1 MYPAFSIVFFTTAS
15 GAGFALLFLLGLG
28 APLALLPSSPSFGFA
43 ALATA
48 VLLAAGGLVSSAA
61 HLGRPERAW
70 RAFSQWRTS
79 WLSRE
84 GVMAV
89 ATYFPAIAAAVCWTA
104 GERTGALFAPFA
116 LLAALAAL
124 ATLFTT
130 GMIYASLRPIPQWS
144 QPLTA
149 PIYITLGLASGA
161 VLLNAILHALSVAHP
176 W

>member
-1 MYPAFSIVFFTTAS
+1 
-15 GAGFALLFLLGLG
+15 
-28 APLALLPSSPSFGFA
+28 
-43 ALATA
+43 
-48 VLLAAGGLVSSAA
+48 
-61 HLGRPERAW
+61 
-70 RAFSQWRTS
+70 
-79 WLSRE
+79 
-84 GVMAV
+84 
-89 ATYFPAIAAAVCWTA
+89 TYFPAIAAAVCWTA

-161 VLLNAILHALSVAHP
+161 VLLNAILHALAVAHP
-176 W
+176 WSGWLALLGLAAGAALPCRHWQTRG